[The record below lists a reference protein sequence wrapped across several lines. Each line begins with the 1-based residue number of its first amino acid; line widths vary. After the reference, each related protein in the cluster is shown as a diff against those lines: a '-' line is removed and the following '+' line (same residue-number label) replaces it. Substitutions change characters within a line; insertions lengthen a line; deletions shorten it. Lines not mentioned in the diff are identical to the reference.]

1 MAGASPAG
9 NNCFLLTLHFN
20 LLRKSSPTRVG
31 FGVNNL
37 RPSLITTAGNVRRR
51 FDCWKWR
58 VVVFESLD
66 RVGLLRARG
75 AHRFALSSTT
85 FAGAAFVIELL
96 FIVLIAIATGVG
108 YHYAVYGEPG
118 ALEHYADIGAL
129 AGLTYGLTFLIRD
142 EYSVESLLE
151 GQRANSRLFLVWNVA
166 FVALAAV
173 GFLTKSTAVFSR
185 GWLLLFYCVGLV
197 TVIGLN
203 AGLQRSLSALI
214 DRGIVRRRRLMIV
227 GTEDDVA
234 RIERE
239 ISDGAAS
246 VYVAA
251 RAIVPDASRGPVAI
265 SDILEQAAGNARA
278 LGIEDVVI
286 SSGLSQPAFL
296 DSCVAAFSLLPVAIH
311 VGAGGL
317 LSRFKDARV
326 ARFGRATTLSLT
338 REPLGPFEAL
348 SKRGFDLVLAS
359 VAIVLLT
366 PLFLLL
372 AAVIK
377 HDSNGPVFFRQR
389 RRGFNHEEFGI
400 WKFRTMTALED
411 GDVVRQASQNDMRVT
426 RVGRLLRKY
435 SLDEL
440 PQLFNVVRG
449 EMSLVGPRPHAV
461 AHDRFFEKRIA
472 MYPRRLNMKPGI
484 TGWAQVN
491 GFRGATETDEAMSAR
506 VEHDLYYIDNWS
518 VAFDLYIVFLT
529 VVSRKA
535 SNNAY

>member
-1 MAGASPAG
+1 VA
-9 NNCFLLTLHFN
+9 
-20 LLRKSSPTRVG
+20 V
-31 FGVNNL
+31 FGSV
-37 RPSLITTAGNVRRR
+37 
-51 FDCWKWR
+51 
-58 VVVFESLD
+58 D
-66 RVGLLRARG
+66 RVGLLGGRSSS
-75 AHRFALSSTT
+75 RFALSSST
-85 FAGAAFVIELL
+85 FAGAAFALELL
-96 FIVLIAIATGVG
+96 WIVAIAIATGVA
-108 YHYAVYGEPG
+108 YHAAIYGDVG
-118 ALEHYADIGAL
+118 AIDRYVDIGGM
-129 AGLTYGLTFLIRD
+129 AGLTYALTFLVRD

-151 GQRANSRLFLVWNVA
+151 GRRANSHLFLVWNVA
-166 FVALAAV
+166 FVVLAAV

-185 GWLLLFYCVGLV
+185 GWLLLFYCVGFAA
-197 TVIGLN
+197 VISSN
-203 AGLQRSLSALI
+203 AVLQRSLGALI

-227 GTEDDVA
+227 GTEEDVA
-234 RIERE
+234 RLERE

-251 RAIVPDASRGPVAI
+251 RAIVPDISKGPVSI
-265 SDILEQAAGNARA
+265 SEILENAAGNARA

-326 ARFGRATTLSLT
+326 ARFGTATTLSLT

-348 SKRGFDLVLAS
+348 TKRAFDVSAAS
-359 VAIVLLT
+359 VAL
-366 PLFLLL
+366 LLL
-372 AAVIK
+372 APLFCLVAALIK
-377 HDSNGPVFFRQR
+377 LDSAGPVFFRQR
-389 RRGFNHEEFGI
+389 RRGFNLEEFGI

-411 GDVVRQASQNDMRVT
+411 GDVVRQATQNDMRVT
-426 RVGRLLRKY
+426 RIGRLLRKY

-472 MYPRRLNMKPGI
+472 LYPRRLNMKPGI

-491 GFRGATETDEAMSAR
+491 GFRGATDTDEAMSQR
-506 VEHDLYYIDNWS
+506 VAHDLYYIDNWS

-529 VVSRKA
+529 VVSSKA
-535 SNNAY
+535 SRNAY

>member
-1 MAGASPAG
+1 M
-9 NNCFLLTLHFN
+9 
-20 LLRKSSPTRVG
+20 
-31 FGVNNL
+31 FG
-37 RPSLITTAGNVRRR
+37 SI
-51 FDCWKWR
+51 
-58 VVVFESLD
+58 D
-66 RVGLLRARG
+66 RVGLLKASG
-75 AHRFALSSTT
+75 GSRFALSSTA
-85 FAGAAFVIELL
+85 FAAAAFAIELL
-96 FIVLIAIATGVG
+96 VIVAVAIVTGIG
-108 YHYAVYGEPG
+108 YHTVFYGVPG
-118 ALEHYADIGAL
+118 DVSRYADIGGL
-129 AGLTYGLTFLIRD
+129 AGLTYALTFLVRD

-151 GQRANSRLFLVWNVA
+151 GRRGNTRLFLVWNVA
-166 FVALAAV
+166 FVTLAAI

-185 GWLLLFYCVGLV
+185 GWLLLFYSVGLIA
-197 TVIGLN
+197 VIALN
-203 AGLQRSLSALI
+203 ATLQRSLGALI
-214 DRGIVRRRRLMIV
+214 ERGIVRRRRLMIV

-234 RIERE
+234 RLERE

-265 SDILEQAAGNARA
+265 SEILESAAGNARA

-326 ARFGRATTLSLT
+326 ARFGTATTLSLT

-348 SKRGFDLVLAS
+348 SKRAFDVFAAS
-359 VAIVLLT
+359 AALILLT

-372 AAVIK
+372 AALIK
-377 HDSNGPVFFRQR
+377 YDSPGPVYFRQR
-389 RRGFNHEEFGI
+389 RRGFNLEEFGI

-411 GDVVRQASQNDMRVT
+411 GDVVRQATQNDMRVT
-426 RVGRLLRKY
+426 RIGRLLRKY

-440 PQLFNVVRG
+440 PQLFNVVKG

-472 MYPRRLNMKPGI
+472 LYPRRLNMKPGI

-491 GFRGATETDEAMSAR
+491 GFRGATDTDEAMSQR
-506 VEHDLYYIDNWS
+506 VAHDLYYIDNWS

-535 SNNAY
+535 SLNAY

>member
-1 MAGASPAG
+1 
-9 NNCFLLTLHFN
+9 
-20 LLRKSSPTRVG
+20 V
-31 FGVNNL
+31 FGSV
-37 RPSLITTAGNVRRR
+37 
-51 FDCWKWR
+51 
-58 VVVFESLD
+58 D
-66 RVGLLRARG
+66 RVGLTGSRG
-75 AHRFALSSTT
+75 GSRFALSSTA
-85 FAGAAFVIELL
+85 FAGTAFVVELL
-96 FIVLIAIATGVG
+96 WIVVIAVATGVA
-108 YHYAVYGEPG
+108 YHVAMYGDAG
-118 ALEHYADIGAL
+118 AIDRYADIGGM
-129 AGLTYGLTFLIRD
+129 AGLTYALTFLIRD

-151 GQRANSRLFLVWNVA
+151 GRRLNSRLFLSWNVA
-166 FVALAAV
+166 FVMLAAV

-185 GWLLLFYCVGLV
+185 GWLLLFYCVGLAS
-197 TVIGLN
+197 VIASN
-203 AGLQRSLSALI
+203 AVLQRSLGALI

-227 GTEDDVA
+227 GTEDDVV
-234 RIERE
+234 RLERE

-251 RAIVPDASRGPVAI
+251 RAIVPDVSKGPVAI
-265 SDILEQAAGNARA
+265 SEILENAAGNARA

-286 SSGLSQPAFL
+286 SSGLSQPAYL

-326 ARFGRATTLSLT
+326 ARFGTATTLSLT

-348 SKRGFDLVLAS
+348 QKRAFDAVSASIALVLLA
-359 VAIVLLT
+359 
-366 PLFLLL
+366 PLFVLL
-372 AAVIK
+372 AALIK
-377 HDSNGPVFFRQR
+377 FDSPGPVFFRQR

-411 GDVVRQASQNDMRVT
+411 GDVVRQATQNDMRVT
-426 RVGRLLRKY
+426 RIGRLLRKY

-472 MYPRRLNMKPGI
+472 LYPRRLNMKPGI

-491 GFRGATETDEAMSAR
+491 GFRGATDTDEAMSQR

-535 SNNAY
+535 SHNAY